1 MPVKKEFKKLMKNRN
16 AYQWTAKDLKVL
28 EGRLKDKKADP
39 INMIGK
45 KTKQKPLTFSGATLI
60 DNLFASEKL
69 HGGLRRVIRV
79 NKEVKKDFPGFGNPV
94 EKCFNAKIAKNR
106 LVIKD
111 YDGII
116 LDGEYYW
123 PIIPD
128 GVKIPKGYRFKFN
141 LE

>member
-1 MPVKKEFKKLMKNRN
+1 MEAEMQVKKETKK
-16 AYQWTAKDLKVL
+16 
-28 EGRLKDKKADP
+28 
-39 INMIGK
+39 
-45 KTKQKPLTFSGATLI
+45 KQIPLSTYFGDTI
-60 DNLFASEKL
+60 MDNLFASEKL

-79 NKEVKKDFPGFGNPV
+79 NKEFKKTCPDILRNPV

-123 PIIPD
+123 PIIPV